1 MDPWLLVSAGVVTG
15 LIAIVLSMRSARRRP
30 V

>member
-15 LIAIVLSMRSARRRP
+15 LFAIVLSMRSSRRRA